1 MALPGLC
8 PGNHGGGLVCGSVC
22 FADCEDEASFGVG
35 AVSDVEFVVLIEVA
49 HEAVVKMDV
58 YFRAV
63 V

>member
-1 MALPGLC
+1 MR
-8 PGNHGGGLVCGSVC
+8 GSVC